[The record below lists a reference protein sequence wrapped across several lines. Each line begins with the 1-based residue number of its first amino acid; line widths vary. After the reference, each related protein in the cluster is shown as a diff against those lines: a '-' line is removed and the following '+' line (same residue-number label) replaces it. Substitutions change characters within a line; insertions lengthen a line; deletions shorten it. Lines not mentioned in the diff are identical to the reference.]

1 MNKTL
6 DREVYFAVHFFY
18 RNKQEILVEQK
29 IYEMFVE
36 LELEILRLKDKIYT
50 LEDKVMILEFNQK
63 FNETELKHLSEGL
76 FNQKMDF
83 IKYQMRCSNDG
94 K

>member
-1 MNKTL
+1 M
-6 DREVYFAVHFFY
+6 
-18 RNKQEILVEQK
+18 EQK

-63 FNETELKHLSEGL
+63 FNETEMKYLSEGL

>member
-1 MNKTL
+1 M
-6 DREVYFAVHFFY
+6 
-18 RNKQEILVEQK
+18 EQK

-63 FNETELKHLSEGL
+63 FNETEMKHLSEGL